1 MCFKEV
7 SRKFK
12 GFSRK
17 FKGCFKGVLRVFQG
31 HYRSFMSVSRLFQGS
46 LKHIES
52 LCFVVVVVAASRAEG
67 GLVYHRNRNEAIFEG
82 IFFIEIKTKDVRNS
96 IFCPPLQY
104 TPPPLGVYDTFP

>member
-1 MCFKEV
+1 MLQGNL
-7 SRKFK
+7 K
-12 GFSRK
+12 GYSRK

-67 GLVYHRNRNEAIFEG
+67 GLVKCFSQQNRCSEVE
-82 IFFIEIKTKDVRNS
+82 
-96 IFCPPLQY
+96 
-104 TPPPLGVYDTFP
+104 